1 MAGVVRQLMNCVA
14 TPRTSRPILG
24 YRIAEA
30 SVNPGE
36 LASVYL
42 SFLDKHLGS
51 GAHFRSRLGKGQIGA
66 AHLACAYRPETI
78 LVRQPAP
85 CSDYSG
91 CRRYRPESS
100 YSQPALFASRGL
112 GESEFLILRP
122 IESQYLG
129 QPSDGR
135 APVWSHHHHFG
146 GRQ

>member
-1 MAGVVRQLMNCVA
+1 MAWVVRQLMNCVA
-14 TPRTSRPILG
+14 TPRTNRPILG
-24 YRIAEA
+24 YGIAEA
-30 SVNPGE
+30 SVIPGR
-36 LASVYL
+36 LACVHL

-51 GAHFRSRLGKGQIGA
+51 GAHSRSRLGKGQVGA
-66 AHLACAYRPETI
+66 VDLVCAYRPETI
-78 LVRQPAP
+78 LVRRPAS

-100 YSQPALFASRGL
+100 YSQPALFAPRAL

-129 QPSDGR
+129 QPSSGR
-135 APVWSHHHHFG
+135 AHSWSHHHHFG

>member
-1 MAGVVRQLMNCVA
+1 MAWVVRQLMNCVA

-24 YRIAEA
+24 YGMAEA
-30 SVNPGE
+30 SVSSGE

-51 GAHFRSRLGKGQIGA
+51 GVHSRSRLGKGQIGA
-66 AHLACAYRPETI
+66 TDLVCAYGPETI
-78 LVRQPAP
+78 LVRQPTS

-100 YSQPALFASRGL
+100 YSQPAVFASRGL

-129 QPSDGR
+129 QPSSGR
-135 APVWSHHHHFG
+135 AHVWSHHHHFG